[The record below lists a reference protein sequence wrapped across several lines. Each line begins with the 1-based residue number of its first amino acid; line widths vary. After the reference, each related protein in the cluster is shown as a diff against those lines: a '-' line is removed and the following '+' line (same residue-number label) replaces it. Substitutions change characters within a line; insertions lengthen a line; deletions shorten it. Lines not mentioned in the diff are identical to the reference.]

1 MGIMGKQI
9 MAKNLKNMIY
19 TLKIKS
25 KMTIIINTLKT
36 MANYYMIN
44 QLTKKKNPII
54 KMEIMIKM
62 INKTWEKIIRITVK
76 IKVITNKSKN
86 NLNMAKE
93 VIDCLIKRI
102 EDKPMLG
109 KIILHKLKVNYDTG
123 RVLINNL

>member
-1 MGIMGKQI
+1 
-9 MAKNLKNMIY
+9 
-19 TLKIKS
+19 
-25 KMTIIINTLKT
+25 
-36 MANYYMIN
+36 MIN

>member
-1 MGIMGKQI
+1 MEIQIMGIMGKQI

-54 KMEIMIKM
+54 KMEI
-62 INKTWEKIIRITVK
+62 IIY
-76 IKVITNKSKN
+76 VIMNQ
-86 NLNMAKE
+86 
-93 VIDCLIKRI
+93 
-102 EDKPMLG
+102 
-109 KIILHKLKVNYDTG
+109 
-123 RVLINNL
+123 